1 MKSYGCWEGTG
12 VLSSMLLVELLSAH
26 GTHPGPRPVHWY
38 VVVLLDY
45 VAALGCLAL
54 ALYLVERN

>member
-1 MKSYGCWEGTG
+1 M
-12 VLSSMLLVELLSAH
+12 LSSMLLVELLSAH